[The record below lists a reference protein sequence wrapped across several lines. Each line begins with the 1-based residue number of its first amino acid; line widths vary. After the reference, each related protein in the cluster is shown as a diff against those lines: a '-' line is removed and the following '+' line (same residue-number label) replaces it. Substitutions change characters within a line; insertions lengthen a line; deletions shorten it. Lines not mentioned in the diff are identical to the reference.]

1 MTREQMYR
9 ILRDV
14 SEGLLD
20 EDEAMT
26 LIDDELDLEDLN

>member
-14 SEGLLD
+14 GEGLLD

-26 LIDDELDLEDLN
+26 LVDDELDLEDFN